1 MEDHQLSEKIVEM
14 LAKGQIS
21 LNNCQVN
28 LGGQNTMN
36 CGIAEK
42 KETSSSMDAADISAA
57 SSLAKNA
64 VSCLSETAG
73 MPEGTVLPEA
83 LNRAECLA
91 AFKKLKENHLM
102 DADYQPIGMTWSER
116 GILVEELSSR
126 FAIDDKWQL
135 FGTLWHMKPQV
146 LRSAY
151 NKAMDMKKTSLVF
164 DRIRIVL
171 AD

>member
-1 MEDHQLSEKIVEM
+1 MEDNHLSEKIVEM

-21 LNNCQVN
+21 LSNCQVN
-28 LGGQNTMN
+28 LGGQNAMN
-36 CGIAEK
+36 CGVAEK
-42 KETSSSMDAADISAA
+42 NSS
-57 SSLAKNA
+57 
-64 VSCLSETAG
+64 LSETADMSNG
-73 MPEGTVLPEA
+73 IVLPEA

-91 AFKKLKENHLM
+91 ALQKLVDHHLM

-126 FAIDDKWQL
+126 FALEDKWQL
-135 FGTLWHMKPQV
+135 FGTLWHVKPQA

-164 DRIRIVL
+164 DRFRMVL
-171 AD
+171 LPRMQQLTT